1 MNRKD
6 EHLLLAKALY
16 KKQANDFDDV
26 SFIHQSLVDLIPEE
40 VDLSTEF
47 LGLRL
52 AVPFYINAMTGG
64 SEKTKVYNQQLAI
77 VARETGLMMAS
88 GSASAILNDPEVAD
102 SFTVI
107 RQENPN
113 GLVLANMGAGK
124 DADAAKKIIDL
135 LQADGLQIHLN
146 VPQELV
152 MPEGDADFKTWRK
165 NIHQVVTTIKQPIIV
180 KEVGFGMSKET
191 LQQLQAL
198 GVKAADVSGKGG
210 TSFTQIENARRSKHE
225 LSYLNGWGQSTI
237 NSLLEAQGSALTI
250 LASGGVRDAY
260 DIFKA
265 LCLGAKA
272 VGISGALL
280 HSLMTVGVDA
290 TIELIESWKNQLRM
304 LYTLAN
310 KKKTSQLTEVPL
322 LITGNAKVW
331 ADARGINLKQIA
343 QRTATHL

>member
-16 KKQANDFDDV
+16 KKQANDFDDLTFV
-26 SFIHQSLVDLIPEE
+26 HQSLVDLTPVE
-40 VDLSTEF
+40 VDLSTEV
-47 LGLRL
+47 LGLQL
-52 AVPFYINAMTGG
+52 TAPFYINAMTGG
-64 SEKTKVYNQQLAI
+64 SEKTKIYNQQLAI

-88 GSASAILNDPEVAD
+88 GSASAALQDPNVAE

-107 RQENPN
+107 RKENPT

-124 DADAAKKIIDL
+124 DAQAAEKIIDL

-152 MPEGDADFKTWRK
+152 MPEGEADFKNWRH
-165 NIHQVVTTIKQPIIV
+165 NIQQITTTISKPVIV
-180 KEVGFGMSKET
+180 KEVGFGMSRET
-191 LQQLQAL
+191 LQQLKQL
-198 GVKAADVSGKGG
+198 GVQAADVSGKGG

-225 LSYLNGWGQSTI
+225 LSYLNDWGQSTVT
-237 NSLLEAQGSALTI
+237 SLLEAQEAELTI

-272 VGISGALL
+272 VGISGAIL
-280 HSLMTVGVDA
+280 HSLMTVGVEA
-290 TIELIESWKNQLRM
+290 TIELIESWKDQLRM
-304 LYTLAN
+304 LYTLTN
-310 KKKTSQLTEVPL
+310 KKTTAQLTSVPL
-322 LITGNAKVW
+322 LVTGNAKVW
-331 ADARGINLKQIA
+331 ADARGIDLKKIA
-343 QRTATHL
+343 QRI

>member
-16 KKQANDFDDV
+16 KKQANDFDDLTFV
-26 SFIHQSLVDLIPEE
+26 HQSLVDLTPAE
-40 VDLSTEF
+40 VDLSTEV
-47 LGLRL
+47 LGLQL
-52 AVPFYINAMTGG
+52 TAPFYINAMTGG
-64 SEKTKVYNQQLAI
+64 SEKTKIYNQQLAI

-88 GSASAILNDPEVAD
+88 GSASAALQDSNVAE

-107 RQENPN
+107 RKENPT

-124 DADAAKKIIDL
+124 DAQAAEKIIDL

-152 MPEGDADFKTWRK
+152 MPEGEADFKNWRH
-165 NIHQVVTTIKQPIIV
+165 NIQQITATISKPVIV
-180 KEVGFGMSKET
+180 KEVGFGMSRET
-191 LQQLQAL
+191 LQQLKQL
-198 GVKAADVSGKGG
+198 GVQAADVSGKGG

-225 LSYLNGWGQSTI
+225 LSYLNDWGQSTVT
-237 NSLLEAQGSALTI
+237 SLLEAQEAELTI

-272 VGISGALL
+272 VGISGAIL
-280 HSLMTVGVDA
+280 HSLMTVGVEA
-290 TIELIESWKNQLRM
+290 TIDLIESWKNQLRM
-304 LYTLAN
+304 LYTLTN
-310 KKKTSQLTEVPL
+310 KKTTAQLTSVPL
-322 LITGNAKVW
+322 LVTGNAKAW
-331 ADARGINLKQIA
+331 ADARSIDLKKIA
-343 QRTATHL
+343 QRI